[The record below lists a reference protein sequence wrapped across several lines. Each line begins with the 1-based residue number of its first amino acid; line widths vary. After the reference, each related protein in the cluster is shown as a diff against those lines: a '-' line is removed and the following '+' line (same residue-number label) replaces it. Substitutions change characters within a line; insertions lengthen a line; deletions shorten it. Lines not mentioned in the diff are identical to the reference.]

1 VAEGSVVEGSVVE
14 GSVVEGSVVEGW
26 AEGSAAEGSVVEGW
40 VEGSVAVGSVV
51 EGCESASDWDPTPI
65 AVAGFSSPTQPQRR
79 FFFTKIR
86 QARGAHP
93 FEIAAEGRQGQVK
106 PQHLFFRQLAL
117 GGAAYGPTH
126 AAHMATWHR

>member
-1 VAEGSVVEGSVVE
+1 VVKGWVEGSVAEGSVVEGSVVE
-14 GSVVEGSVVEGW
+14 GSVVEGW
-26 AEGSAAEGSVVEGW
+26 AD
-40 VEGSVAVGSVV
+40 
-51 EGCESASDWDPTPI
+51 GCESASDWDPTPI

-79 FFFTKIR
+79 FFSRKYG